1 MGTRREIH
9 GLVDGGDWAC
19 YCANHEALA
28 RIAAELRELTD
39 GEPADLAR
47 EIAATAVRDLPYAT
61 ALWARLASILRF
73 GHPPRTPSWARGDAR
88 CDATS

>member
-1 MGTRREIH
+1 MRTTEKIH

-28 RIAAELRELTD
+28 RVAAELRELTD

-47 EIAATAVRDLPYAT
+47 EVAATAVRDLPYAT
-61 ALWARLASILRF
+61 ARWTRLASILRF
-73 GHPPRTPSWARGDAR
+73 GHPPRTPSWATRGSPCSAE
-88 CDATS
+88 T